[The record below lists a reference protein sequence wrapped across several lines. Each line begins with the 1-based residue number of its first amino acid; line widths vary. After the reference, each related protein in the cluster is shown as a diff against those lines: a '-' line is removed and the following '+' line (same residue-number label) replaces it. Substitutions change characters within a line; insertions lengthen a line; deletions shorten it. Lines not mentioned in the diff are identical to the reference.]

1 MNEDKFPEGKKFLV
15 NQYSLQQL
23 VGEFKICIDRLMGE
37 PIAKYTEQEF
47 KEIKEFIKKWEDVI
61 Y

>member
-1 MNEDKFPEGKKFLV
+1 MSENKFPDGKKFLV

-23 VGEFKICIDRLMGE
+23 VGEFKICVDRLMGE
-37 PIAKYTEQEF
+37 PLTKYTSQEF
-47 KEIKEFIKKWEDVI
+47 EDVKKYIKEWEDLI